1 MVSSSVSLPRMIS
14 TSFILSTGLKKWMP
28 TNLDGFALAWANPL
42 MGRVEVLLAKKPPSA
57 SMGSA
62 SFVTIAFS
70 SRCSNTASMIRSQ
83 PWRSAALAVGVM
95 RLRMPC
101 CFSADIWPLST
112 RFCVSFV
119 VYDLPF
125 SAASMLTSLST
136 VAMPLVACE

>member
-1 MVSSSVSLPRMIS
+1 MIS

-28 TNLDGFALAWANPL
+28 TNFLASRLAWARPV

-62 SFVTIAFS
+62 SFVTMALS

-83 PWRSAALAVGVM
+83 PFRSAALAVGVM
-95 RLRMPC
+95 RLRMLC

-112 RFCVSFV
+112 RFCVSLA

-125 SAASMLTSLST
+125 SAASTLTSLST
-136 VAMPLVACE
+136 VAMPLVAWA